1 VTIVPYP
8 SNQRG
13 FADHGWLKSF
23 HTFNFGEYFD
33 PTRKRF
39 GLLRVFNQDRVAPLK
54 GFETHGH
61 ANMEI
66 ISIPISGKLHH
77 KDSNGSDF
85 FLEAGDIQ
93 VMSAGSGIQHSEF
106 NASSTEETHFLQ
118 IWVFPNKENTE
129 PNYQQKKFKHFENKN
144 TWELIVSPDGRN
156 HSLKILQD
164 AFFQLGTFNK
174 NQKISYKLNSTKN
187 GVFVFCLEGEIDV
200 SEQKIQTGDALG
212 ISEAETIGIDCA
224 QDSKILLI
232 EVPLK
237 PF

>member
-1 VTIVPYP
+1 MPYP
-8 SNQRG
+8 SNERG

-23 HTFNFGEYFD
+23 HTFNFGEYFN

-39 GLLRVFNQDRVAPLK
+39 GLLRVFNQDQVAPSR

-85 FLEAGDIQ
+85 YLEAGDIQ

-106 NASSTEETHFLQ
+106 NASQTEDTHFLQ
-118 IWVFPNKENTE
+118 IWVFPNKDNTP

-144 TWELIVSPDGRN
+144 TWELIVSPDGRAN
-156 HSLKILQD
+156 SLKILQE

-174 NQKISYKLNSTKN
+174 SQEIPYKLNSPKN
-187 GVFVFCLEGEIDV
+187 GVFVFCLDGEIELADK
-200 SEQKIQTGDALG
+200 KIKSGDAVG
-212 ISEAETIGIDCA
+212 ISKTESINLLCS

-232 EVPLK
+232 ELPLA
-237 PF
+237 PA